1 MQNII
6 QCLLDDYKVKKLVSF
21 NKDDF
26 EILLEFDFYILLV
39 DVSRFYILL
48 VDVSRYDHYL

>member
-39 DVSRFYILL
+39 DVSR
-48 VDVSRYDHYL
+48 YDHYL